1 MRDKNEMVSINLIN
15 NTLKNIWRNFKLV
28 SFSRNIYISIKF
40 RKRKKLLGYRKSLIL
55 NLEINLP
62 SLLVILQFNSFHKR
76 FQKALERNWRVLIA
90 MVNWILYDIY
100 IYIRIRSTRIL
111 STVGKHKTKHYYVK
125 SWSRIPT
132 LKLGDKTLKF
142 LNLQKSGTNT
152 INTTYDAYQL
162 SVRSNHRRKLDIYP
176 VIRIRSTSLT
186 PLPFSS
192 LV

>member
-76 FQKALERNWRVLIA
+76 FQKALERN
-90 MVNWILYDIY
+90 
-100 IYIRIRSTRIL
+100 
-111 STVGKHKTKHYYVK
+111 
-125 SWSRIPT
+125 
-132 LKLGDKTLKF
+132 
-142 LNLQKSGTNT
+142 
-152 INTTYDAYQL
+152 
-162 SVRSNHRRKLDIYP
+162 
-176 VIRIRSTSLT
+176 
-186 PLPFSS
+186 
-192 LV
+192 